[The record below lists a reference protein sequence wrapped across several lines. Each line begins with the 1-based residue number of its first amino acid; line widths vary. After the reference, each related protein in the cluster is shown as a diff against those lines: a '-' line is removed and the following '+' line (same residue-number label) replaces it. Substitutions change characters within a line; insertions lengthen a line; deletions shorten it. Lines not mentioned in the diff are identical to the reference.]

1 MFNVDDAIPA
11 HWSQGKVEIRV
22 YVFKECPQTFELK
35 KLEDTKGADKAIT
48 NSL

>member
-11 HWSQGKVEIRV
+11 HWSQGKVEILV
-22 YVFKECPQTFELK
+22 YVFKEYPQTFELK
-35 KLEDTKGADKAIT
+35 KLDDTKGADKAIT